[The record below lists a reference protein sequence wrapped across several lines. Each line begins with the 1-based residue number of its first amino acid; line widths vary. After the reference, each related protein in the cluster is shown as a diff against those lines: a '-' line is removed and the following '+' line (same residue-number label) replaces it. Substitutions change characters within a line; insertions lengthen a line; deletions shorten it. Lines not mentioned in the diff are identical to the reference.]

1 MARPKTFDDET
12 VLDAALQLF
21 WERGYE
27 GVSVGDLEERVGIG
41 RQSLYN
47 VFGDKRALF
56 HRALARYVEAGSRQ
70 RDRTLVAERGLAGI
84 RAYFMDL
91 IRFMS
96 EEAGARGCFLVSSG
110 VREAGADPQVAL
122 QCRTNADALHRSFR
136 AALAVARERGELP
149 RGTPLDAVARALVVH
164 QQGLAVQ
171 AAGGATRAELE
182 GATRWLVDRLA

>member
-1 MARPKTFDDET
+1 MARPRTFDDDA

-27 GVSVGDLEERVGIG
+27 GVSVGDLEARLGIG

-56 HRALARYVEAGSRQ
+56 HQALARYVAAGARQ
-70 RDRTLVAERGLAGI
+70 RDGMLVAERGLAGI
-84 RAYFMDL
+84 RAYFMDV
-91 IRFMS
+91 IRFMT
-96 EEAGARGCFLVSSG
+96 EDAGARGCFLINSG

-122 QCRTNADALHRSFR
+122 HCRANTDALHRAFR
-136 AALAVARERGELP
+136 AALAVARERGEVA
-149 RGTPLDAVARALVVH
+149 RDTPLDAVARTLVVH
-164 QQGLAVQ
+164 HNGMAVQ

-182 GATRWLVDRLA
+182 ASTRWLVDRLA